1 MIRIMHLL
9 PRWKLKSSAKLDLF
23 LAVLIFPIFILI
35 ATAPAP
41 AFAAEVRNRSRL
53 VILVVWDGLRPDAV
67 TPTATPNL
75 FALTHG
81 GVYFAAHHALYPSL
95 TMVNAA
101 GLATGAAS
109 GANGIVANTMY
120 LAHLLG
126 AGTPQATDPLATAR
140 TMPVSLENS
149 LLLEALGAG
158 HEVHL
163 VEVETV
169 AQQLLHKGGFVGIVG
184 KSGPTF
190 LFDDRAGTQDLD
202 PKREIF
208 VSDDEVRPQS
218 LTPQL
223 GPGLT
228 PATLIAALRSTP
240 PLGEQDQHL
249 TELFIDH
256 VVPPAAA
263 ALGTNRPAL
272 LVLWQHNPD
281 ITEHA
286 AGLGTVAYDQ
296 ALSICDANL
305 GRVRAAIAKL
315 GLEDRTD
322 LVVLSDHGFTT
333 IKMRVALADLLIAQ
347 GLKKSRTSDDV
358 VVAHNFG
365 SDEIYLSPHLDRAA
379 RAGLMRKIVG
389 YAAAQEWC
397 GPIFSRP
404 TAARGDHGYAGE
416 IEGTFDQA
424 WFGLLNP
431 ARSPDLIISF
441 RELAEDNSKLTGQAM
456 ATVLDGAGLHNE
468 PNHSQPLVHPMMGIT
483 YADPGPKLTAGNG
496 THGSMGEHDMHSFG
510 AAAGPDFRRTY
521 VDHAPTSNIDVART
535 IGALFGIEGAAAAGP
550 PPAGRL
556 LKEALHNGSSPAA
569 YERVALSVTLN
580 LPNQRV
586 VTTVEVDRLGPERYP
601 IGATIRHIPAAQ
613 KTSVSAGRSPS
624 K

>member
-1 MIRIMHLL
+1 MIRTMQLL

-23 LAVLIFPIFILI
+23 LAVLIFPIFILM
-35 ATAPAP
+35 AAAPAP

-53 VILVVWDGLRPDAV
+53 VILMVWDGLRPDAV

-75 FALTHG
+75 FALTRG

-126 AGTPQATDPLATAR
+126 TGTPQATDPLATAR

-218 LTPQL
+218 LTQQL
-223 GPGLT
+223 GPGLSR
-228 PATLIAALRSTP
+228 AALIAALRSTP
-240 PLGEQDQHL
+240 PLGKQDEHL

-263 ALGTNRPAL
+263 ALGANRPAL

-286 AGLGTVAYDQ
+286 AGLGTAAYDQ

-322 LVVLSDHGFTT
+322 LLVLSDHGFTT
-333 IKMRVALADLLIAQ
+333 IKMRVALADLLVAQ
-347 GLKKSRTSDDV
+347 GLKKSKTSDDV

-365 SDEIYLSPHLDRAA
+365 SDEIYLSPQFDRAA
-379 RAGLMRKIVG
+379 RADLTHKIVR

-404 TAARGDHGYAGE
+404 TAARGDHGYRGE

-441 RELAEDNSKLTGQAM
+441 RELNEDNSKLTGQPM
-456 ATVLDGAGLHNE
+456 APLLDGAGVHNE
-468 PNHSQPLVHPMMGIT
+468 PNHSQPLIHPMMGVT
-483 YADPGPKLTAGNG
+483 YADCGTKLTAGNG
-496 THGSMGEHDMHSFG
+496 THGSLGEYDMHNFG
-510 AAAGPDFRRTY
+510 AAAGPDFRRAY
-521 VDHAPTSNIDVART
+521 VDQAPTSNIDVART
-535 IGALFGIEGAAAAGP
+535 IGVLLGIQGAAAASP
-550 PPAGRL
+550 PPAARL
-556 LKEALHNGSSPAA
+556 VKEALRNGSSPAA
-569 YERVALSVTLN
+569 YRRLALSVTLN
-580 LPNQRV
+580 LPDRLV
-586 VTTVEVDRLGPERYP
+586 VTTVEVDQLGPDRYP
-601 IGATIRHIPAAQ
+601 IGATVRHIPAAQ
-613 KTSVSAGRSPS
+613 KASVSAGRSPS